1 MTASGAAKVPLA
13 KGVDL
18 GNAKRVR
25 ILVREYS
32 AVKPSGATLVV
43 EGYQAWPTPVDPKEP
58 YELVPPGATAA
69 RAPVLKGLLPDVVGT
84 APLPAVFIADDAG
97 GTPKVAEYVG
107 PTLDLFLTAT
117 VGASTGTFTCGI
129 TVALELWDA

>member
-1 MTASGAAKVPLA
+1 MTEHVQEFP
-13 KGVDL
+13 
-18 GNAKRVR
+18 
-25 ILVREYS
+25 
-32 AVKPSGATLVV
+32 TLETRP
-43 EGYQAWPTPVDPKEP
+43 EG
-58 YELVPPGATAA
+58 G
-69 RAPVLKGLLPDVVGT
+69 RLKGLLPDVVGT